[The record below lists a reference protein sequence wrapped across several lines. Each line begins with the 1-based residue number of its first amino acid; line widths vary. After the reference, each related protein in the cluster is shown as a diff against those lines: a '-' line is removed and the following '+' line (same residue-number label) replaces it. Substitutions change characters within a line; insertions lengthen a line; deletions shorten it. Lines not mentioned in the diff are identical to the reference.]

1 MSTEQGFVAVPNW
14 VFDKV
19 MPMLCAHKMQKLW
32 AAYSLILRKT
42 YGFNKASDA
51 IPAKQFEGVGIKD
64 EKTLTTT
71 INELVDL
78 GLVTV
83 VRQNG
88 RTNIYS
94 FISLDTEN
102 HPDSTTTVKPPR
114 FNPTTPNESTPP
126 PRMNQG
132 ATTPNESGASTDN
145 TTNNTQQTVSVTP
158 TAPKPAPKPKA
169 EPKVKTDEN
178 YNPQKLIDLGCSEQL
193 AKDFIVLRK
202 NAKKPAPLT
211 PTAINLIASQA
222 SKAGI
227 EFSRAVEI
235 CIARN
240 WVSFNASWKWQ
251 DDKPIAQYPVTQK
264 TPYQSAA
271 ERTAAEQQRWADF
284 LNGSPDERDVTPKKS
299 YLISEVGHA

>member
-114 FNPTTPNESTPP
+114 FNHTTPNESTTP

-132 ATTPNESGASTDN
+132 TTTPNESGASTDN

-158 TAPKPAPKPKA
+158 SAPKPAPKPKA
-169 EPKVKTDEN
+169 EPKEKSDLE
-178 YNPQKLIDLGCSEQL
+178 KLIELGCSEQL
-193 AKDFIVLRK
+193 AKDFIKHRRV
-202 NAKKPAPLT
+202 KKSAIT
-211 PTAINLIASQA
+211 DTALNVMASQA
-222 SKAGI
+222 TKAGI
-227 EFSRAVEI
+227 PFAQAAEI
-235 CIARN
+235 TIVKG
-240 WVSFNASWKWQ
+240 WVGFNASWKWQ
-251 DDKPIAQYPVTQK
+251 DDQPAGQQ
-264 TPYQSAA
+264 TPRFGTPTTPRFGQS
-271 ERTAAEQQRWADF
+271 RTDDAI
-284 LNGSPDERDVTPKKS
+284 DVTPVKKS
-299 YLISEVGHA
+299 VPSFMEIRHVQ